1 MIELYK
7 FCCIA
12 TRLQQ
17 FATFSQR
24 RYMEFGKLTG
34 ITQDTLYQWGAE
46 TSRPSSTASEIFK
59 KLRCEREESLSNI
72 LISGKRNPVGLLGA
86 LNRHESSVIYVC
98 HVR

>member
-1 MIELYK
+1 
-7 FCCIA
+7 
-12 TRLQQ
+12 
-17 FATFSQR
+17 
-24 RYMEFGKLTG
+24 MEFGKLTG